1 MLKLE
6 VENAYG
12 LKGNHS
18 FVFKPGLNVLLCSN
32 AKGASS
38 TIKSL
43 GLLGGQTCLD
53 GAIHESANAANVKL
67 QVDRAGYYLSLKR
80 ASGQP
85 AVMAAELLD
94 PRALDCIIVNENHPL
109 CGHLDSESV
118 KRFITRAADLSRL
131 SEQKHEQEREYDA
144 KRAQLSEIRTTTEGL
159 KKIEAEN
166 LKVEDRIQ
174 ELRESRAALLRK
186 MPKKASPVA
195 QGLLEQVYSQVAK
208 CRNDIQDFRRVM
220 REKQQALVKA
230 EAALA
235 SYEAQANIP
244 AVQRE
249 IEEVKLT
256 KLNFEEEKQRYS
268 KLIMLASALEGLGH
282 LAECPA
288 CAIFSVHSDW
298 SKLPDETFLPTLK
311 NFGGHKMIERTE
323 LEKKVDNCTREL
335 RDLDNRCKG
344 ANDDIAERKRVC
356 SEVRS
361 ELNTLDKYLKEKQRE
376 LATANSELHDLSR
389 KLGREGTLRIKIHDV
404 KHELELLEKQR
415 DELKGPIE
423 ELRKAK
429 AAEARVA
436 AQIKDAEKAFNQT
449 KAALDNALSNAKQIF
464 NKTAKSLLHEVGLRN
479 FREVAVDNDFHI
491 RVVREDCVEF
501 ATELST
507 SESTTLIVLLAL
519 AAKRAYYPSFPFFAL
534 DTITTSYNISAHKR
548 FIEFLGRESDDHV
561 IVTLLAPNEQE
572 LKVLQEFPAAEF
584 KMVK

>member
-38 TIKSL
+38 AIKSL
-43 GLLGGQTCLD
+43 GLLAGQTCLD
-53 GAIHESANAANVKL
+53 GAIHESADAANVKL
-67 QVDRAGYYLSLKR
+67 QVDRAGYYVSLKR
-80 ASGQP
+80 TSGVP

-94 PRALDCIIVNENHPL
+94 PRALDCVIVNENHPL

-118 KRFITRAADLSRL
+118 KQFITRAADLSRL
-131 SEQKHEQEREYDA
+131 SEQKDEQERDHDA
-144 KRAQLSEIRTTTEGL
+144 KRAQLSEIRTTIEGL

-166 LKVEDRIQ
+166 LRVEDRIQ
-174 ELRESRAALLRK
+174 ELKESRAALVKK

-195 QGLLEQVYSQVAK
+195 QDVLEQVYSQVAK
-208 CRNDIQDFRRVM
+208 CRNDIHDFQRMM

-230 EAALA
+230 EARLV

-244 AVQRE
+244 AVQEE
-249 IEEVKLT
+249 IEKVQLEKL
-256 KLNFEEEKQRYS
+256 KFEEDKKKYS

-282 LAECPA
+282 LPECPA
-288 CAIFSVHSDW
+288 CAILDVHSDW
-298 SKLPDETFLPTLK
+298 SKLPEETFLPTLD
-311 NFGGHKMIERTE
+311 NFAGHKINERLE
-323 LEKKVDNCTREL
+323 LEKKIENCIREL

-344 ANDDIAERKRVC
+344 ANDDITERKRAC
-356 SEVRS
+356 NELRS
-361 ELNTLDKYLKEKQRE
+361 ELNTLDRHLKEKQRE
-376 LATANSELHDLSR
+376 LATANSQLHDLSR
-389 KLGREGTLRIKIHDV
+389 KLGKDGTLRIKIHDV

-423 ELRKAK
+423 ELRRAK
-429 AAEARVA
+429 AAEGKVA
-436 AQIKDAEKAFNQT
+436 TQLKGAEKAFSQT
-449 KAALDNALSNAKQIF
+449 KAALANALNNAREIF
-464 NKTAKSLLHEVGLRN
+464 NKTAKSLLHEIGLRN
-479 FREVAVDNDFHI
+479 FREVAVDKDFHI

-519 AAKRAYYPSFPFFAL
+519 AAKKAYYPSFPFFAV

-548 FIEFLGRESDDHV
+548 FIEFLGRESDDHL